1 MHCDDKRTI
10 FVLKKIVLE
19 GKQEIIH
26 LQNLEKSEKDSTKKM
41 NIQKEIKEL
50 RKKMSDADYQLS
62 TMN

>member
-41 NIQKEIKEL
+41 NIQKKIKEL

>member
-10 FVLKKIVLE
+10 FVLQKIVSD
-19 GKQEIIH
+19 GKQEIID
-26 LQNLEKSEKDSTKKM
+26 LLKQEKSEKDSTKKI
-41 NIQKEIKEL
+41 NIQKKIKEL

>member
-10 FVLKKIVLE
+10 FVLQKIVSD
-19 GKQEIIH
+19 GKQEIID
-26 LQNLEKSEKDSTKKM
+26 LLKQEKSEKDSTKKM
-41 NIQKEIKEL
+41 NIQKKIKEL